1 MEKSVFKVEL
11 VIRPPLSYDV
21 SKKSGGVTLRPD
33 VFEGEKLEDL
43 IKRLVDQTPKA
54 LQRVYDSAHGEFL
67 PLVVTAVNG
76 TIVNRADAL
85 KKELADGDQITWFLM
100 YTGG

>member
-21 SKKSGGVTLRPD
+21 SNKSGGVTIHPE
-33 VFEGEKLEDL
+33 VFEGEKLGEL
-43 IKRLVDQTPKA
+43 ITSLVNQKPEI
-54 LQRVYDSAHGEFL
+54 LQRVYDSVNGEIL
-67 PLVVTAVNG
+67 PLVITVING
-76 TIVNRADAL
+76 SIVNRVDAL
-85 KKELADGDQITWFLM
+85 QQELATGDQITWFLT